1 MYISTDIRT
10 RGLRITGRADFATG
24 RAVFARGDI
33 LPGKDQ
39 SVLELGLANE
49 GSRQANDNIK
59 CNKNIKREN

>member
-10 RGLRITGRADFATG
+10 RGLRIAGCADFATG

-39 SVLELGLANE
+39 SVLEPGLRNGSRRANE
-49 GSRQANDNIK
+49 QV
-59 CNKNIKREN
+59 